1 MSRGIF
7 LLSHGQHEE
16 EYASHTGVLRVFY
29 KMLEWTFND
38 SVAHSTH
45 SCSSRNKCTEGA
57 RHISVHRKTVF
68 YISFGAAELPCDSLD
83 VLVLSHP
90 GQRFHIFLCIVYVQH
105 RHRSCLFFCLFKL
118 FFFGLISVHTP
129 FVFEKSCAWGQM
141 NSELTRFQL
150 KGSSLAEHKILP
162 GHVWEWLCH
171 VIGLFRLLHDTFF
184 VSVQFPS
191 LFVIIM
197 RWLCTYFYYCVY
209 WKSSTTIPCFH

>member
-1 MSRGIF
+1 MPRGIF

-90 GQRFHIFLCIVYVQH
+90 HFPHFFAYSLCSASAQVLPVLLSFQT
-105 RHRSCLFFCLFKL
+105 

-129 FVFEKSCAWGQM
+129 FVFEKSCAWRQM
-141 NSELTRFQL
+141 NNELTDFQL